1 MGKVLLGRS
10 WRVVLTLALAAGCGI
25 GSAGAQSDGTLIED
39 SRDAEPA
46 FAIAPSGEV
55 EGAYFAETMKPG
67 ETQTLTVALVNAAE
81 TTFHAKTFAADAYTI
96 VNGGMGVRED
106 GSEATGVTTWV
117 DYPAETL
124 NLDPKSTIERSFTVT
139 VPDDAPPG
147 QHLTG
152 IVLQTAE
159 PLPISGSTTLN
170 QILRK
175 TVAVFITVPGPVQPD
190 LIVGEVSLVP
200 GEGWN
205 ALAVEV
211 ANTGNVLV
219 RPTGSVVLRDGS
231 GAVVLTAP
239 VEMGAIYAGHDTML
253 EIVIGAP
260 LPPGDLAV
268 DVKLTDEERGLVVA
282 AAGTVSVR
290 AAVDA
295 GSTALLVLGDV
306 AFAAVPSP
314 EAIQYL
320 DVGVRITNSGA
331 PVSNAR
337 VILHVQRDGE
347 VVEDFP
353 LASSLAL
360 PTGSTEVAQRYV
372 PSGGWAPGAYA
383 FALTLE
389 TVDPASG
396 ASLVIAE
403 ETIEGS
409 ISVR

>member
-1 MGKVLLGRS
+1 MGKVLSKRF
-10 WRVVLTLALAAGCGI
+10 WRVVLTLTFATGCGI
-25 GSAGAQSDGTLIED
+25 GSVGAQSDGTLIED

-55 EGAYFAETMKPG
+55 EGAYFAVTMEPG
-67 ETQTLTVALVNAAE
+67 DTQTLTASLVNAAE
-81 TTFHAKTFAADAYTI
+81 TSLHARTFAADAYTI
-96 VNGGMGVRED
+96 VNGGMGVRDD
-106 GSEATGVTTWV
+106 GSEATEVTTWIA
-117 DYPAETL
+117 YPAETL
-124 NLDPKSTIERSFTVT
+124 TLEPKSTIERSFTVT

-159 PLPISGSTTLN
+159 PLPVPGSTTFN

-175 TVAVFITVPGPVQPD
+175 TVAVFITVPGPVQPG
-190 LIVGEVSLVP
+190 LSIGEVSLAP
-200 GEGWN
+200 GETWN
-205 ALAVEV
+205 ALRVEV

-219 RPTGSVVLRDGS
+219 RPTGTVVLRDGS
-231 GAVVLTAP
+231 GSIVLTAP
-239 VEMGAIYAGHDTML
+239 VAMGPVYAGDGTTL
-253 EIVIGAP
+253 EIVISDP
-260 LPPGDLAV
+260 LPPGELAV
-268 DVKLTDEERGLVVA
+268 EVELIDEARGLAVTAGGSVTARMAGA
-282 AAGTVSVR
+282 ADSSPPV
-290 AAVDA
+290 
-295 GSTALLVLGDV
+295 VLGEFAV
-306 AFAAVPSP
+306 AAVPSS

-320 DVGVRITNSGA
+320 DVGVRIANSGA
-331 PVSNAR
+331 PLANAR

-360 PTGSTEVAQRYV
+360 STGSTDVMQRYV

-396 ASLVIAE
+396 VSVVVAE
-403 ETIEGS
+403 ARVDGVMT
-409 ISVR
+409 VP